1 MTYDTAKKLAQ
12 ELKDSEEYKEFR
24 ASSEKVKENETTVAL
39 LKDYHKL
46 QIEVQSM
53 AYTGKKD
60 DEKIEQLKK
69 VGELLQMNREASDYL
84 IAEFRLNRV
93 VSDIYKIIA
102 EAIELDLSMLEA

>member
-1 MTYDTAKKLAQ
+1 
-12 ELKDSEEYKEFR
+12 
-24 ASSEKVKENETTVAL
+24 
-39 LKDYHKL
+39 
-46 QIEVQSM
+46 M